1 MSNKILSLKI
11 NKPFGAL
18 EVQEVQFTEENGLI
32 VVKAEVGSGK
42 TTLSNALNVGL
53 SGGSE
58 RSVSDIDLK
67 KYPNDV
73 DIEEAISYGD
83 TPIFLHTKIESGQLS
98 STLFLKDKDG
108 KKVTNPVVNGKKLTP
123 ALLRDLLRTSLTFN
137 VSEFISENPRTQI
150 DWMMAT
156 FKDKL
161 REKGVVFDKKSTEY
175 MGSILYQLEQAKMDR
190 SRIYNKVAELNAFK
204 TRLEQEGY
212 LETNIPEYVS
222 IEAIE
227 ADRKAATESYYG
239 KLSEIDR
246 KINDTKVRASEY
258 NSVIRAYNE
267 SLDKEKQ
274 ISDAALREEIRVFNE
289 SIKEMQE
296 LRIKIEYAVNLLIAN
311 GAPYGILTSWYEG
324 LQPIPSERV
333 FQPTKEL
340 QKVEQDEHGRYIQ
353 RDGLP
358 ETVNKAF
365 LGIAALRSEVA
376 SLLAEKA
383 AITSPDTDYTAR
395 IESAKASN
403 RIAERWATFFEH
415 QAADKKVRDLFMQY
429 KKIFTEIDLG
439 VEGLRMEIVGDEEN
453 GQDIR
458 TTYNGAHD
466 PMFFGN
472 PKKEYRNLAAYSL
485 TQKNVLSILMQ
496 VHLLSQ
502 KEEGLRFLFLECP
515 FDTKTKNLI
524 MDLQKKHDLQIIVT
538 QTSDVDTENIKEG
551 EIVISNGYLLSKKL

>member
-1 MSNKILSLKI
+1 L
-11 NKPFGAL
+11 A
-18 EVQEVQFTEENGLI
+18 
-32 VVKAEVGSGK
+32 
-42 TTLSNALNVGL
+42 
-53 SGGSE
+53 
-58 RSVSDIDLK
+58 
-67 KYPNDV
+67 
-73 DIEEAISYGD
+73 
-83 TPIFLHTKIESGQLS
+83 
-98 STLFLKDKDG
+98 
-108 KKVTNPVVNGKKLTP
+108 
-123 ALLRDLLRTSLTFN
+123 
-137 VSEFISENPRTQI
+137 
-150 DWMMAT
+150 
-156 FKDKL
+156 
-161 REKGVVFDKKSTEY
+161 
-175 MGSILYQLEQAKMDR
+175 
-190 SRIYNKVAELNAFK
+190 
-204 TRLEQEGY
+204 
-212 LETNIPEYVS
+212 
-222 IEAIE
+222 
-227 ADRKAATESYYG
+227 
-239 KLSEIDR
+239 EIDR

-274 ISDAALREEIRVFNE
+274 IADAALKDEIRVFNE
-289 SIKEMQE
+289 ERDRLISIRKE
-296 LRIKIEYAVNLLIAN
+296 IENAITVIVGQGGPEGVLVQ
-311 GAPYGILTSWYEG
+311 WYNS

-333 FQPTKEL
+333 FQPTPEL
-340 QKVEQDEHGRYIQ
+340 QKIEQDEHGRYIQ
-353 RDGLP
+353 REGLP
-358 ETVNKAF
+358 ENVNKAF
-365 LGIAALRSEVA
+365 SGISALRSEVA

-395 IESAKASN
+395 IEAAKASN

-538 QTSDVDTENIKEG
+538 QTSDVDIENIKEG